1 MRVEEDA
8 TVRLRRSLAVAA
20 ALLGESVA
28 FSLALLVVVRSLGD
42 TVPSWWPII
51 VIVGA
56 VYLVVGAVPVP
67 RVRHPLLVGASSF
80 LAPLVILGWVGW
92 RTDLA
97 FLLEHIRAW
106 EGLPRVILAPANLG
120 TALFLSSCA
129 LVGSALTRRIRGRAS
144 RGIGA
149 GEGHP
154 GA

>member
-1 MRVEEDA
+1 VS
-8 TVRLRRSLAVAA
+8 LRRSLAVAA

-42 TVPSWWPII
+42 IAPSWWPIV

-67 RVRHPLLVGASSF
+67 RARHPLLVGVSAF
-80 LAPLVILGWVGW
+80 FVPLVILGWVGW

-97 FLLEHIRAW
+97 FLLEHVRAW

-129 LVGSALTRRIRGRAS
+129 LVGSVLTRSIRGRAS
-144 RGIGA
+144 RGIG
-149 GEGHP
+149 P
-154 GA
+154 GAG